1 MNVVTE
7 QLERQYPVSNTNL
20 RAAVVPLSEVILG
33 KIRPILV
40 LLLSA
45 VALLLLIACANV
57 ANLLLARSASRRRE
71 MAIRSALGAGRGR
84 LIYLMLCEGLILSLV
99 GGLLGVLA
107 SQWLVS
113 SFLVLIPKAQLQAM
127 PYLRNI
133 SVDGTVLLF
142 AFGLAILTGV
152 AFALAPAFHSSRPDV
167 QLTLNEGARGSRSAA
182 WRRFASGLVIGEVT
196 VAMVLLAGSGLLMKS
211 LYRLLTVDPGFDS
224 SNLVGFSAGF
234 PDEHYPKDPDQIQ
247 LHRKLI
253 EALKNVPGVQS
264 MGAGSILPVSNG
276 GNTSMFCVEGQPCN
290 GRGAE
295 ANSRD
300 ADQTYFQ
307 TLRAQLVAG
316 RWFNEGDNL
325 NSPQVLIVNETL
337 AGMFFKGQ
345 DPLKQRLRFTYSPKE
360 KPRQIVGV
368 IKDIKEGPL
377 DSPARPAI
385 YEPMDQSG
393 RTFFDIAVRSGRN
406 AAALIPEL
414 QAAVHSVDPDSVTF
428 ATQTMEQR
436 IQTSPA
442 AFLHRYPAWLAT
454 GFAVLAMLLGSLGL
468 YGVIAYSVSQ
478 RTQEFGIR
486 MALGAQR
493 GNVLNMVMAQGLR
506 LIVPGIVAGVVAAIA
521 AGFMVRSML
530 FGVIVADPLILV
542 AVTVLLGAVTL
553 LASFI
558 PARQATKVDPMVA
571 LRYE

>member
-1 MNVVTE
+1 
-7 QLERQYPVSNTNL
+7 
-20 RAAVVPLSEVILG
+20 
-33 KIRPILV
+33 
-40 LLLSA
+40 
-45 VALLLLIACANV
+45 
-57 ANLLLARSASRRRE
+57 

-84 LIYLMLCEGLILSLV
+84 LIYLMLCEGLLLSFI
-99 GGLLGVLA
+99 GGLLGVICA
-107 SQWLVS
+107 QWLVNG
-113 SFLVLIPKAQLQAM
+113 FLLLIPQERLQAM
-127 PYLRNI
+127 PYLQNLGP
-133 SVDGTVLLF
+133 DTTVLLF
-142 AFGLAILTGV
+142 AFGLAVVTGIV
-152 AFALAPAFHSSRPDV
+152 FALAPAFHSSRPDV
-167 QLTLNEGARGSRSAA
+167 QLALNEGARGSHSAA
-182 WRRFASGLVIGEVT
+182 WRRFASGLVIAEVT

-211 LYRLLTVDPGFDS
+211 LYRLLAVDPGFDS

-234 PDEHYPKDPDQIQ
+234 PDEHYPKDADQVE
-247 LHRKLI
+247 LHRKLM
-253 EALKNVPGVQS
+253 EALRGVPGVES
-264 MGAGSILPVSNG
+264 VGAGSILPISNG
-276 GNTSMFCVEGQPCN
+276 GATVMFCVESQPCN

-307 TLRAQLVAG
+307 TLRAQLVTG
-316 RWFNEGDNL
+316 RWFNQGDNL
-325 NSPQVLIVNETL
+325 RSPKVLMVNETL
-337 AGMFFKGQ
+337 ARMFFKGA
-345 DPLKQRLRFTYSPKE
+345 DPLKQQLRFTYSPKE

-393 RTFFDIAVRSGRN
+393 RTFFDIAVRSSRS

-414 QAAVHSVDPDSVTF
+414 QKAVHSVDPDSVTF

-454 GFAVLAMLLGSLGL
+454 GFAALAMLLGSLGL

-493 GNVLNMVMAQGLR
+493 ANLLNMVMAQGLR
-506 LIVPGIVAGVVAAIA
+506 LIVPGIVAGIVAAIV
-521 AGFMVRSML
+521 AGFLVRSML
-530 FGVIVADPLILV
+530 FGVTVADPLIFA
-542 AVTVLLGAVTL
+542 AVTVVLGAVTL

>member
-1 MNVVTE
+1 
-7 QLERQYPVSNTNL
+7 
-20 RAAVVPLSEVILG
+20 
-33 KIRPILV
+33 
-40 LLLSA
+40 
-45 VALLLLIACANV
+45 
-57 ANLLLARSASRRRE
+57 
-71 MAIRSALGAGRGR
+71 
-84 LIYLMLCEGLILSLV
+84 
-99 GGLLGVLA
+99 
-107 SQWLVS
+107 
-113 SFLVLIPKAQLQAM
+113 
-127 PYLRNI
+127 
-133 SVDGTVLLF
+133 VLLF
-142 AFGLAILTGV
+142 AFGLAVLTGV

-167 QLTLNEGARGSRSAA
+167 QMTLNEGARGSRSTG

-224 SNLVGFSAGF
+224 SNLIGFSAGF

-253 EALKNVPGVQS
+253 EALKNIPGVES
-264 MGAGSILPVSNG
+264 VGAGSILPVSNG
-276 GNTSMFCVEGQPCN
+276 GSTSMFCVEGQPCN

-300 ADQTYFQ
+300 ADETYFQ
-307 TLRAQLVAG
+307 TLRAQLVKG

-337 AGMFFKGQ
+337 ARMFFKGA
-345 DPLKQRLRFTYSPKE
+345 DPLKQQLRLTYSPKE
-360 KPRQIVGV
+360 KPRQVVGV

-385 YEPMDQSG
+385 YEPMDQGG
-393 RTFFDIAVRSGRN
+393 RTFFDVAVRSSRS

-414 QAAVHSVDPDSVTF
+414 QRAVRSVDPDSVTF

-436 IQTSPA
+436 IQTSPS

-454 GFAVLAMLLGSLGL
+454 GFAALAMLLGSLGL

-486 MALGAQR
+486 MALGAQQ
-493 GNVLNMVMAQGLR
+493 GNVLRMVMAQGLR
-506 LIVPGIVAGVVAAIA
+506 LIVPGIVAGVVAAVL
-521 AGFMVRSML
+521 AGLMVRTML
-530 FGVIVADPLILV
+530 FGVTVADPLIFV
-542 AVTVLLGAVTL
+542 TVTVLLGAVTL